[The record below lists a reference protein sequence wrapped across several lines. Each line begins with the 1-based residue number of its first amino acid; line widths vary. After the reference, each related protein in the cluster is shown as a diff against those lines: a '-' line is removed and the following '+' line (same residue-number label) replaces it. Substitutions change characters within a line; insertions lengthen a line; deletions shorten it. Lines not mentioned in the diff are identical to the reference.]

1 MNVSLTLLLGRIFKL
16 ILFISFVFVAV
27 PQLSLAVVRGGYSLV
42 AVRGF
47 LMAMASHGDG
57 FYCCGAWVQGHAS
70 SVVVV
75 QGLSCLMAC
84 GIFQE

>member
-57 FYCCGAWVQGHAS
+57 FSWRWLLLLWSVGSRACELSSGGARA
-70 SVVVV
+70 
-75 QGLSCLMAC
+75 
-84 GIFQE
+84 

>member
-1 MNVSLTLLLGRIFKL
+1 MNVSLTLLLGRIFIL

-47 LMAMASHGDG
+47 LMAMASIVVERG
-57 FYCCGAWVQGHAS
+57 FKGMRAQ
-70 SVVVV
+70 
-75 QGLSCLMAC
+75 
-84 GIFQE
+84 